1 MGEKEEGKKYT
12 FKAENM
18 SWGGGCGKCHGRS
31 VKATDW

>member
-18 SWGGGCGKCHGRS
+18 SWGSGYGKCHGRS
-31 VKATDW
+31 VKPSDW